1 MFLLNRVRSTTPAGV
16 DTVESLA
23 QSGRAYHKHYQES
36 WFLVMALRF
45 DLNSDH
51 LIEYFIPI
59 DDEEQDRLG
68 MLLPTPS
75 PENLIESLRSSTPF
89 VLPHLRWTIES
100 GTNRESTYG
109 PGYWHRVGDLGDRV
123 WYGFQTP

>member
-23 QSGRAYHKHYQES
+23 QSGRTCHKHYQGS
-36 WFLVMALRF
+36 WFLVMALIF

-68 MLLPTPS
+68 MLLPTS
-75 PENLIESLRSSTPF
+75 SLENLIESLRSSTPF
-89 VLPHLRWTIES
+89 VLPHLRWTVQS
-100 GTNRESTYG
+100 GTDRESTYG
-109 PGYWHRVGDLGDRV
+109 PG
-123 WYGFQTP
+123 